1 MTRFQPSP
9 RPETTPWDAPDRADQ
24 VLPGIWRVST
34 PSHGGYVL
42 SDERQAAMPE
52 ALRRDDPYY
61 EEDVD
66 YALVLYA
73 FGSEFRRLPIPGIAL
88 QVENARRSVRCWH
101 PDRWTALTGE
111 SPEVEHRAKYEIDVD
126 PPGVDVSVT
135 SAVVV
140 PAPISVV
147 VGAPPSLATM
157 TVYPLSTS
165 TAGQPV

>member
-73 FGSEFRRLPIPGIAL
+73 FGSEFRRLPIPIARL
-88 QVENARRSVRCWH
+88 DPVTGVWNALEMPAALRQLTLAVDFVAGLALAMFPITASMRIAEFMDESRRLKAAAAQS
-101 PDRWTALTGE
+101 
-111 SPEVEHRAKYEIDVD
+111 SP
-126 PPGVDVSVT
+126 
-135 SAVVV
+135 SADD
-140 PAPISVV
+140 AP
-147 VGAPPSLATM
+147 
-157 TVYPLSTS
+157 
-165 TAGQPV
+165 